1 MGTERT
7 KRLISLGALKPT
19 SIPALGVQ
27 ADEKKISLEHM
38 AKLMRCKVGELEDL
52 QDVFYSLGKP
62 PGAPLTRTRLMQLYH
77 TLGIQASM
85 PEVRAGFEEVSSDG
99 KLPDEHM
106 RIHPVESLGETIDFY
121 EFVALMQTK
130 FPAEQQLDELKEVF
144 SAFDEDEDGL
154 VNVKD
159 VARTVGKVFANF
171 TEQEAHEAITGLD
184 KTTNNQLNFEDF
196 RKFTTEYWK
205 DEALQKPGSQEKSA
219 EAHAKPKG

>member
-1 MGTERT
+1 MGSERG
-7 KRLISLGALKPT
+7 KRNISLGALKPT

-27 ADEKKISLEHM
+27 TDEKKISLEHM

-85 PEVRAGFEEVSSDG
+85 PEVRAGFEEVSSD
-99 KLPDEHM
+99 
-106 RIHPVESLGETIDFY
+106 GETIDFY

-184 KTTNNQLNFEDF
+184 KTTHNQLNFEDF

-205 DEALQKPGSQEKSA
+205 DETLQKPAAQEKPPEGA
-219 EAHAKPKG
+219 IKPKG